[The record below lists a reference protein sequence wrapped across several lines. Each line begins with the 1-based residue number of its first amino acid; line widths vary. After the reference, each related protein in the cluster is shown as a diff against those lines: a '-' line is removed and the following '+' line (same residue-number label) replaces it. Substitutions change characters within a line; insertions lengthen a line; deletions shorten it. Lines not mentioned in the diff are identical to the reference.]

1 MSSPECTTEEHLST
15 EPQHNQ
21 YTTTMPVHPASQHV
35 PTEREG
41 MMARQISEQISESQ
55 QNMSRKEDEEQCSSS
70 DSRIQSAALV
80 TGSNLSS
87 SSGDGKCSSLQMQ
100 TSSARSKEPQ
110 GDIEYAAN
118 TGLAS
123 THHHHGERRRPQ
135 KYLKM
140 VSANSNEGKT
150 SSQVGWDSRSSSGS
164 GSDGGYDASASS
176 SDPGREHSS
185 CSSPSLSCDGMT
197 SDVPEA
203 KQSLTSKIPASSHKR
218 SSQTASS
225 SLEIPDFSVGESG
238 MGLDQLSEMSTRMAN
253 TAKSRKRSRSKQGST
268 TFKSGGM
275 FPRGKKRPYFDMLSS
290 RPGFDLS
297 CNRQSSVTGITGG
310 RLLGRS
316 IERVSQ
322 RHAQQHEQ
330 NQLKESYMSALSH
343 SNEEEATREA
353 NSSSIS
359 KKRSPRHISFNAL
372 QNSTQE
378 TSTGTPGIFSLGT
391 DTMAQ
396 CLSFLEPS
404 EVYSLLT
411 VPISREWRRC
421 FTVPKELWRV
431 LCLSEPFNAKLDA
444 GGDDELFDDSSDSSC
459 QDHEI
464 KHLFGKFRLLYT
476 SFVRCTRYLARIKDD
491 AVNGRPPSSIDDVGG
506 NIHEHSFNSNSNLKV
521 FLARAR
527 TLLRQ
532 NRSLQEQKNS
542 GSESSASEQSKFSF
556 NSTNNEEIAVARQRP
571 EADTGVSEDSGSS
584 ENSAMIVKS
593 TKHGSSKD
601 AESILGS
608 DREGEAELPWSC
620 AIYSLVNWMAFFSD
634 VEGIQVMCLKVL
646 PFLLDDENQRTTS
659 QRAGLTDLVLRG
671 MVLFPDSVELHTAAF
686 HALVLLARPLGG
698 KEGMLFHSVM
708 VNASSIFNRG
718 TSSGEHGMAVM
729 LDSMKRFEDN
739 EVLQAMSCWSMVN
752 IALIPAQKIMLVK
765 LGGIASAANAMMN
778 HPYNA
783 EVQFRALFALINLVI
798 PSENLTEDGEE
809 NEVTDDAEITCPTER
824 EMQDENVSQIANLV
838 VVAMKNFCSSEAIL
852 NRACLVLHNLSLN
865 EDYHTTLLWTTN
877 CYQMLEW
884 CIANYRHDHVLQQS
898 AGGTIQ
904 RLQATLSSDNDLRMR
919 FMATLAQQ
927 QNSQELT
934 RREVLSQDQQEDRT
948 TSDEVI
954 HA

>member
-1 MSSPECTTEEHLST
+1 
-15 EPQHNQ
+15 
-21 YTTTMPVHPASQHV
+21 MPVHPASQHA
-35 PTEREG
+35 PTEGEG
-41 MMARQISEQISESQ
+41 MMVRLNSESQ
-55 QNMSRKEDEEQCSSS
+55 QKMSRKEDEEQCSSS
-70 DSRIQSAALV
+70 DSRTQSAALV
-80 TGSNLSS
+80 TGSNHSS
-87 SSGDGKCSSLQMQ
+87 SSGNEKCSTLR
-100 TSSARSKEPQ
+100 TSSAHSKEPQ
-110 GDIEYAAN
+110 GDIEYAVG

-123 THHHHGERRRPQ
+123 THHQHGERRRPQ
-135 KYLKM
+135 KERGEYLRM
-140 VSANSNEGKT
+140 VSANTNEGKT
-150 SSQVGWDSRSSSGS
+150 SSQAGRRKQPLSPPAEIWDSGSSSGS
-164 GSDGGYDASASS
+164 GSDGGYDASASF
-176 SDPGREHSS
+176 SDSDRDHSS
-185 CSSPSLSCDGMT
+185 CLSPTLSCDSMT

-203 KQSLTSKIPASSHKR
+203 KQSLTSKIPASSNKR

-225 SLEIPDFSVGESG
+225 SSEIPDFSPGESG
-238 MGLDQLSEMSTRMAN
+238 MDLDQLSEMSTRMTN
-253 TAKSRKRSRSKQGST
+253 TTKSRKRSRSKQGT
-268 TFKSGGM
+268 ATFKSGAM
-275 FPRGKKRPYFDMLSS
+275 FPRGKKRPNFFDMLSS

-316 IERVSQ
+316 IERVSNI
-322 RHAQQHEQ
+322 HAQQHEQ

-343 SNEEEATREA
+343 SNEEEAAREA
-353 NSSSIS
+353 NSLSIS

-378 TSTGTPGIFSLGT
+378 TSIGTPGIFSLGT

-444 GGDDELFDDSSDSSC
+444 GGDDELFDDSSDSSS
-459 QDHEI
+459 QDDEI

-491 AVNGRPPSSIDDVGG
+491 AVHGRPPSSIDDVGG
-506 NIHEHSFNSNSNLKV
+506 NIHQHSFNSNSNLKF

-532 NRSLQEQKNS
+532 NSSLQEQKNS
-542 GSESSASEQSKFSF
+542 GSESSASQQSNFSF
-556 NSTNNEEIAVARQRP
+556 NSTNNEESAVARQRP
-571 EADTGVSEDSGSS
+571 EADTGVTEDSGSS
-584 ENSAMIVKS
+584 VGNSAMIFRNK
-593 TKHGSSKD
+593 KHGNSKN

-798 PSENLTEDGEE
+798 PSENLSENGEE
-809 NEVTDDAEITCPTER
+809 NQVTQEHTDDAEITCPTER

-865 EDYHTTLLWTTN
+865 EDYHTTLLWTPN

-884 CIANYRHDHVLQQS
+884 CIANYKHDHVLQQS
-898 AGGTIQ
+898 AGGTLQ

-919 FMATLAQQ
+919 FLAALAQQ

-934 RREVLSQDQQEDRT
+934 RREVLSQDPQEDRT